1 MVDRKRIAT
10 ETAVARVREMEK
22 GIVKGGFEIL
32 LQWKMVVWY
41 NIYIGVTGRE
51 IRKKINILDL
61 LLNVIY
67 MPIFH
72 ILYSLYNWVINI
84 YMLKLLTTKTF
95 EYDKPPQIFEIG

>member
-51 IRKKINILDL
+51 I
-61 LLNVIY
+61 
-67 MPIFH
+67 
-72 ILYSLYNWVINI
+72 
-84 YMLKLLTTKTF
+84 
-95 EYDKPPQIFEIG
+95 